1 MILFIAGNL
10 IGMVIGIFIGVLL
23 MVGGDENE

>member
-10 IGMVIGIFIGVLL
+10 IWMVVGIFIGVLL